1 VSIAAD
7 IVPLTGENRV
17 MMFYGLRRLNNNP
30 NVGLRSII
38 RTCGLNRHELTI
50 NDIIFKIGPRIN
62 ASGRMESGQE
72 SVELLVSRNMQSA
85 MEISKRIDQYNSNR
99 KELDSQVTIEANEII
114 DRHAQVL
121 DGKKPIVIY
130 DRNWHKGVIG
140 IVAARLAELY
150 FRPSVVLTYYADG
163 IATGS
168 SRSVRGFDV
177 YTAIKSCR
185 DLLETFGGH
194 TNAVGLSIK
203 EENIPEFRRRL
214 TAYVEEHIHDEQ
226 VTPAM
231 DIDCEI
237 KFTDING
244 AFLRYLRMLNPYGP
258 GNSKPLFVTRKVY
271 DAGTSKVVGKKM
283 EHIKLDL
290 KDEDGNTMNNAIAFG
305 MAGFNDALKAGK
317 PVDICYTIEETRHR
331 TSSTVQLMVKA
342 IKLHD
347 DAEPGQADS

>member
-1 VSIAAD
+1 
-7 IVPLTGENRV
+7 
-17 MMFYGLRRLNNNP
+17 
-30 NVGLRSII
+30 
-38 RTCGLNRHELTI
+38 
-50 NDIIFKIGPRIN
+50 
-62 ASGRMESGQE
+62 
-72 SVELLVSRNMQSA
+72 
-85 MEISKRIDQYNSNR
+85 MEISKRIDQYNNNR
-99 KELDSQVTIEANEII
+99 KELDSQVTVEANEII
-114 DRHAQVL
+114 ESHAQVL

-237 KFTDING
+237 KFSDING
-244 AFLRYLRMLNPYGP
+244 ALLRYLRLLNPYGP
-258 GNSKPLFVTRKVY
+258 GNSKPVFITRNVF
-271 DAGTSKVVGKKM
+271 DAGTSKVVGKKN

-290 KDEDGNTMNNAIAFG
+290 VDEEGNKVTNAIAFG
-305 MAGFNDALKAGK
+305 MAGINDALKAGK
-317 PVDICYTIEETRHR
+317 PIDICYTIEETRHR
-331 TSSTVQLMVKA
+331 TTTNVQLMVKA

-347 DAEPGQADS
+347 DAESTPTNP

>member
-1 VSIAAD
+1 MI
-7 IVPLTGENRV
+7 
-17 MMFYGLRRLNNNP
+17 
-30 NVGLRSII
+30 
-38 RTCGLNRHELTI
+38 C
-50 NDIIFKIGPRIN
+50 
-62 ASGRMESGQE
+62 
-72 SVELLVSRNMQSA
+72 
-85 MEISKRIDQYNSNR
+85 SK
-99 KELDSQVTIEANEII
+99 II

-214 TAYVEEHIHDEQ
+214 TEYVEEHIQDEQ

-231 DIDCEI
+231 DIDCEL
-237 KFTDING
+237 KLPEING

-258 GNSKPLFVTRKVY
+258 GNSKPLFVTRKLY
-271 DAGTSKVVGKKM
+271 DQGTSKVVGKKS

-290 KDEDGNTMNNAIAFG
+290 VDEDGNKVFNAIAFG
-305 MAGFNDALKAGK
+305 MAGYNDALKAGK
-317 PVDICYTIEETRHR
+317 PVDICYTVEETRHR
-331 TSSTVQLMVKA
+331 MSTTVQLMVKA

-347 DAEPGQADS
+347 DAESTQADS